1 MAVFLL
7 LAAMTAGAQVPNS
20 PAQET
25 LSPGVT
31 VTGKAV
37 HSGPPLPKIPPDEF
51 ADCVRQQAGMGM
63 SQYAHGGGTGF
74 PDLMTLEACQIQM
87 DWEKNV
93 VLRACINREA
103 FADSGDRAKAVS
115 DLRTAV
121 GLDPSLASYVAIKGK
136 TASLQL
142 PPL

>member
-1 MAVFLL
+1 MWRLSGYQMAVFLL

-93 VLRACINREA
+93 VFGPASIARPSQIRATAQRPLAIFAQQSVSTLR
-103 FADSGDRAKAVS
+103 
-115 DLRTAV
+115 
-121 GLDPSLASYVAIKGK
+121 
-136 TASLQL
+136 
-142 PPL
+142 